1 MPKKKKKRRKSF
13 GRRKRSPETI
23 FWTVLLTVM
32 SLGGAGLLF
41 YHAVFAGGF
50 QLTRGFDLAL
60 PVFGEESSV
69 REETEETATNVA
81 KSDNP
86 SWEPAEPD
94 DYMSILLLGIDD
106 HGMCDLVMVLTYDLY
121 TFDASLISIKRDT
134 YVAEQTWAVKELGQD
149 HLSWANY
156 RGMGSAEDY
165 HAGAKLTA
173 KTVEEM
179 LGIELHA
186 YGSITMEGFTALIDH
201 IGGVQVNVPAGFAER
216 EGRTIPTGLQRL
228 DGEQALLFARHR
240 QNPRIPEPDSTSE
253 DGDRIRRNH
262 QLIKAM
268 FEQAEQMES
277 EELLDTVNALDNKL
291 YTSLDD
297 WDILEM
303 LNLVYHGDL
312 DELETAVLPGEG
324 KETYQERLEDYT
336 YYFYLDHEETGRILR
351 DFGLK

>member
-1 MPKKKKKRRKSF
+1 M
-13 GRRKRSPETI
+13 
-23 FWTVLLTVM
+23 
-32 SLGGAGLLF
+32 F

-50 QLTRGFDLAL
+50 RLASVFDLAL
-60 PVFGEESSV
+60 PVFGEEASAG
-69 REETEETATNVA
+69 EDAEEETATDVT

-86 SWEPAEPD
+86 AWEPAEPED
-94 DYMSILLLGIDD
+94 FMSILLLGIDD
-106 HGMCDLVMVLTYDLY
+106 HGMCDQVMIFTYDLY

-134 YVAEQTWAVKELGQD
+134 YVEDQTWAVKELGQD
-149 HLSWANY
+149 HLAWANY

-165 HAGAKLTA
+165 HAGARLTA
-173 KTVEEM
+173 LTVEEM
-179 LGIELHA
+179 LGIDLHA
-186 YGSITMEGFTALIDH
+186 YGSITMDGFTALIDL
-201 IGGVQVNVPAGFAER
+201 IGGVEVDVPAGFAER
-216 EGRTIPTGLQRL
+216 EGRTLPTGLQRL
-228 DGEQALLFARHR
+228 DGEEALLFARHR
-240 QNPRIPEPDSTSE
+240 QNPRIPEPGSTSE

-277 EELLDTVNALDNKL
+277 EELMDTVNAIDNKF
-291 YTSLDD
+291 YTSMDD

-303 LNLVYHGDL
+303 LNLVYYSDL

-336 YYFYLDHEETGRILR
+336 YYFYLDHEETGRILA

>member
-1 MPKKKKKRRKSF
+1 MPKKKKRRRKSF

-23 FWTVLLTVM
+23 FWTVLVTALA
-32 SLGGAGLLF
+32 LGGAGFLF

-50 QLTRGFDLAL
+50 QLARGFDLAL
-60 PVFGEESSV
+60 PVFGEEV
-69 REETEETATNVA
+69 PEEKAEETVTDVDKNTNPA
-81 KSDNP
+81 
-86 SWEPAEPD
+86 WEPAEPE

-106 HGMCDLVMVLTYDLY
+106 HGMCDQVMIFTYDMY

-134 YVAEQTWAVKELGQD
+134 YVEEQTWAVKELGQD
-149 HLSWANY
+149 HLAWANY

-179 LGIELHA
+179 LGIDLHA
-186 YGSITMEGFTALIDH
+186 YGSITMDGFTALLDH

-216 EGRTIPTGLQRL
+216 EGRTLPTGLQRL

-240 QNPRIPEPDSTSE
+240 QNPRIPEPGSTSE

-262 QLIKAM
+262 HLIKAM
-268 FEQAEQMES
+268 FEQAEQLES